1 MEGTLREAEGPT
13 DCRVTCYADDSTGH
27 LVTLGVGPGSRK
39 SSMGHQGRL
48 PGGGLRGA
56 GLGRRERPEVFLE
69 AEETVSVGLDR
80 VESRLKNAFSVV

>member
-1 MEGTLREAEGPT
+1 
-13 DCRVTCYADDSTGH
+13 
-27 LVTLGVGPGSRK
+27 
-39 SSMGHQGRL
+39 MGHQGRL

>member
-1 MEGTLREAEGPT
+1 
-13 DCRVTCYADDSTGH
+13 
-27 LVTLGVGPGSRK
+27 
-39 SSMGHQGRL
+39 MGHQGKL
-48 PGGGLRGA
+48 PGGGLSGA